1 MPCRGRARKIWGE
14 GPDRSSLACHPAC
27 IILIIILT
35 LILALMLY
43 MHAAMLVG
51 LPLLYIQ
58 SF

>member
-43 MHAAMLVG
+43 MHVMLVG
-51 LPLLYIQ
+51 LV
-58 SF
+58 